1 MILVK
6 GKSEQTTRQKY
17 MLLNRFHFPIL
28 IFVAL
33 FFQLF
38 ACTNSTEDKL
48 LTQNK
53 DSVKVD
59 RSKPGLLHQIKQL
72 EDSLYASEKLDI
84 SKGNRAIALYQE
96 FHKYYW
102 QDTICVDF
110 LFKAAEIA
118 DNMGFPQKAI
128 ELYQECFDYYPNS
141 SLAPYC
147 LFRVGNIYQFTI
159 NDYINAKLAYNDCI
173 KFFPN
178 SKVAEDAKQ
187 LLNMSGKND
196 LDIIREFEKKNG
208 N

>member
-6 GKSEQTTRQKY
+6 EKSEQIIRQKF
-17 MLLNRFHFPIL
+17 MLLNKSIL
-28 IFVAL
+28 SFFFLVTL
-33 FFQLF
+33 FLSLYS
-38 ACTNSTEDKL
+38 CSTSTNENIEKEK
-48 LTQNK
+48 K
-53 DSVKVD
+53 DSVKID
-59 RSKPGLLHQIKQL
+59 RSKTGLLKQIKQL

-118 DNMGFPQKAI
+118 DNMGFPQKAVD
-128 ELYQECFDYYPNS
+128 LYQECFDYYPYS

-173 KFFPN
+173 KFFPT
-178 SKVAEDAKQ
+178 SKAAQDSKE

-196 LDIIREFEKKNG
+196 LDLIREFEKKNEK
-208 N
+208 